1 MPGALDSPRAPVL
14 GERSGAATLRALSGR
29 GGGTASTRPDP
40 DSGLLAPGRAWFYD
54 RPRDGVGALVILLGW
69 FFFALSWFTAPWG
82 AGGWYI
88 SPKIGGFHS
97 QQACE

>member
-1 MPGALDSPRAPVL
+1 M
-14 GERSGAATLRALSGR
+14 
-29 GGGTASTRPDP
+29 
-40 DSGLLAPGRAWFYD
+40 
-54 RPRDGVGALVILLGW
+54 GALVILLGW

-97 QQACE
+97 QQACEEAAAWVQKTAAPKPVIPSKCYEERS